1 MGRWRLT
8 TSAAAIPT
16 SDPFN
21 DRRESSE
28 LRLDGLEVCIESCGI
43 TALAEAPAQQLRPP
57 LQDGEGR
64 VQLPREQDLAV
75 SNFCAT

>member
-1 MGRWRLT
+1 VGRGRLT

-16 SDPFN
+16 SDPLN
-21 DRRESSE
+21 DGRESSQ
-28 LRLDGLEVCIESCGI
+28 LRLDGLEVRIEPRRI